1 MPSLRGCKALMKAGF
16 IEDNRGPGTLDLKFL
31 PMPITAFVFA
41 VLMVIWS
48 QRGLEEK
55 ANLGKDRACAHGP
68 ENKDTT
74 LEWIEFFAGRAEA
87 TRMMQYAGYSVA
99 KLDLNYAHDKA
110 DVTKCTWYMLA
121 YGGPTP
127 KPHYALSN
135 SKHISK
141 LWTGK
146 LRGWAKAVRENPTKK
161 SKTVIKYQDSNGKHR
176 WKGSAKLRQSE
187 EYPPR
192 FGLGLVSI
200 YLDLVNEKIG
210 PPPLP
215 ASIPSAEDTFQAMVF
230 DDLWAEA
237 DLQAV
242 CHYLRGGTGL
252 VIPPSF
258 RPLLPRR
265 L

>member
-1 MPSLRGCKALMKAGF
+1 M
-16 IEDNRGPGTLDLKFL
+16 TLQW
-31 PMPITAFVFA
+31 V
-41 VLMVIWS
+41 
-48 QRGLEEK
+48 
-55 ANLGKDRACAHGP
+55 
-68 ENKDTT
+68 
-74 LEWIEFFAGRAEA
+74 EFFGGRAEA
-87 TRMMQYAGYSVA
+87 TRMMWYAGYSVA

-110 DVTKCTWYMLA
+110 DAAQRAKNFSTRHAKKFAILVLLYGDSDEGFWAHFGMKCSSWTPVTKCTWYMLA

-135 SKHISK
+135 SKHTSK

-146 LRGWAKAVRENPTKK
+146 LKGWARAVREDPAKK
-161 SKTVIKYQDSNGKHR
+161 SKTVIKYQDSNGKSR
-176 WKGSAKLRQSE
+176 WKGSAKLRE

-215 ASIPSAEDTFQAMVF
+215 SIVPSAEETFQAMVF

-242 CHYLRGGTGL
+242 CHYLRGGTCL
-252 VIPPSF
+252 AVPPSF
-258 RPLLPRR
+258 RPLLPAR